1 MRVLR
6 SLFMKIVKKIRHIG
20 IVTNNIKKSLWFYEK
35 ILGFLNQRL
44 K

>member
-20 IVTNNIKKSLWFYEK
+20 IVTNNIKNHY
-35 ILGFLNQRL
+35 GFM
-44 K
+44 KKF